1 MSIIDIL
8 NWRKDPDNYD
18 PDRDEFE
25 DCTDDE
31 PLKIENSSW
40 TIVHDESANDI
51 LCDCWG
57 AYIHYNNN
65 SKQYECPNYGRVF
78 SRSEFFSRINA
89 DPPLDEC
96 SNCRENYL
104 CCRLFCSDLENE
116 NFEYWSEL
124 TW

>member
-18 PDRDEFE
+18 PDRDDFE

-40 TIVHDESANDI
+40 TIAHDESANDI

-65 SKQYECPNYGRVF
+65 SKQYECPN
-78 SRSEFFSRINA
+78 
-89 DPPLDEC
+89 
-96 SNCRENYL
+96 CRENYP